1 MSMPM
6 YDVHGSTT
14 TEPSS
19 GTRAAR
25 ASTPPPAAARSSA
38 DEEAMR
44 LMLSLARHA
53 QVATSFAKLAGGLL
67 SVTAAQA
74 SLQLRAVADAK
85 LVEMKRIARA
95 ATEAAVHVAT
105 TRTERATDE
114 APETQDAPSVPHAA
128 E

>member
-1 MSMPM
+1 MPM
-6 YDVHGSTT
+6 NDVYGPST

-19 GTRAAR
+19 GTRDSR
-25 ASTPPPAAARSSA
+25 PAPAQGARSSA

-44 LMLSLARHA
+44 LMVSLARHA
-53 QVATSFAKLAGGLL
+53 QIATSFAKLAGGLL

-85 LVEMKRIARA
+85 LVEVKRIARA

-105 TRTERATDE
+105 TRPERAKADE
-114 APETQDAPSVPHAA
+114 EPVTQDAPSVAHAA